1 MLAAAAAFDPSVL
14 EHPSLRRL
22 FEYWSAR
29 AQAAGRRMPRRA
41 DIDPI
46 DFAYLLG
53 QVTLVDVTGPPLR
66 FRWRLVGTWWREKF
80 GIEATG
86 MWADEWPLPE
96 QRQRALRGYTRV
108 VETAAPVRGVNSN
121 WIDDVR
127 MFYELLMLPLS
138 ENDVDVSMI
147 VVALVEKKTA

>member
-1 MLAAAAAFDPSVL
+1 MLAAAKFDPSEL

-22 FEYWSAR
+22 HAYWAAQAR
-29 AQAAGRRMPRRA
+29 AAGRRFPRRS

-53 QVTLVDVTGPPLR
+53 QVALVEVTGPPLR

-86 MWADEWPLPE
+86 MWADEWPHPE
-96 QRQRALRGYTRV
+96 QRKRALRGYTRV

-121 WIDDVR
+121 WIDDAR
-127 MFYELLMLPLS
+127 MFYELLLLPLS
-138 ENDVDVSMI
+138 ENDADVSMI
-147 VVALVEKKTA
+147 VVALIEKKPA